1 MMATEPLHSD
11 LMLDA
16 PRSIVWDTLAD
27 LEGVSRWNPGIDRAE
42 CLAAARQGVG
52 ARRRCWMAPSGSMTE
67 TVSEWEPGRRI
78 AFTVDEA
85 SPLRSGLGRFRL
97 ADAGGGTR
105 LIASFD
111 YEVRFGPLGPV
122 IDRLVVHRQLATGWR
137 LAMDGLRHHVEMLA
151 RG

>member
-1 MMATEPLHSD
+1 MAMEPLRSD
-11 LMLDA
+11 LVLVA
-16 PRSIVWDTLAD
+16 PRPIVWDTLAD
-27 LEGVSRWNPGIDRAE
+27 LEGVSRWNPVIDRAE
-42 CLAAARQGVG
+42 CLAAARQGIG

-67 TVSEWEPGRRI
+67 TVTEWEPGRRI

-85 SPLRSGLGRFRL
+85 SPLRSGIGRFQL
-97 ADAGGGTR
+97 DDAEEGTR
-105 LIASFD
+105 LTASFD

-122 IDRLVVHRQLATGWR
+122 IDRLVVHRQLAAGWR